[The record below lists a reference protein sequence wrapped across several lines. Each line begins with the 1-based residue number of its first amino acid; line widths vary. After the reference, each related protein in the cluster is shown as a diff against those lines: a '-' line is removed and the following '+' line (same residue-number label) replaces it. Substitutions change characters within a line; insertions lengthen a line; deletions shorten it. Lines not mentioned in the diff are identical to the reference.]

1 MVLVQWTI
9 IRINFIFEV
18 FNYIW
23 THLQNIISY
32 VDKEVTSL
40 KQPEKD
46 FRSTNNKKMTSI
58 LYVLMPK
65 NFIETYFIMILIVVT
80 KAIELG
86 GDVNENGR

>member
-1 MVLVQWTI
+1 M
-9 IRINFIFEV
+9 
-18 FNYIW
+18 
-23 THLQNIISY
+23 QNIISY